1 VENKQ
6 PHNTNKNYITTVLKA
21 PKRRLRQF
29 YGTWSLKL
37 CVATLSILCLILV
50 SVNPAE
56 SRRPS
61 SDITFGV
68 EQMIN
73 VYPTEVETNEWAG
86 VESVLIQDLDEDA
99 IYQQF
104 TARTSAYVPQEEII
118 MPESKSEIHEET
130 LVSPVADEATSTTD
144 LIPVSPGDGTEVLPE
159 VTNEASSIPA
169 EEEVDDVNATEEE
182 EPESEP
188 SPEESSETPAESTFA
203 PEPVTFGF
211 PSISALFAIPFST
224 GAFQLVQFSTT
235 TAIPEDIVEQIN
247 ENVIETEIE
256 ETEFTEE
263 KVPDE
268 SMSNELSTDESPVDV
283 TDIVSGVAEET
294 EPAPITDTFSLDTET
309 HEITL
314 ADFDTAP
321 LDPGQMVTS
330 IQLRLSF
337 AAQLERPASGT
348 KPYVE
353 VLLGDG
359 KTTETVGVILLDDEV
374 SNALNGGYFLFA
386 LPALRHVNE
395 LKDMQITLR
404 YHGGREDLDGMF
416 LDAAWLELQ
425 TRTVTKEDL
434 LKRGV
439 AEELTTLAAPQIDT
453 LVSDQVNFRRDE
465 NPIFNL
471 RYNSQRNFMVRGF
484 RSMMGRDLVMVDSVY
499 IKHESLGEIEITP
512 KVTPTKD
519 GLLTIEIPED
529 ALAEMR
535 PGTYQVVLVL
545 NEGGKEFVDTFD
557 FQWGILT
564 TNPHKSEYEVGEAAR
579 ISLGALSTNGNTICD
594 AYLDLYAIDP
604 EGYVTKYE
612 VMPSGQCNGN
622 NVIDVPDYTAEIPVI
637 VPGAY
642 ELYVE
647 RLDDEGNVL
656 GFTSDTFNAV
666 PAQTISIE
674 RSGPTRIY
682 PPASYPMTLTVATDS
697 SFSGT
702 LTEYVPTSFTV
713 FDTDAKIT
721 QEGEWQKLEWDVSIM
736 GAGTEV
742 VSYSFDAPDISPYL
756 FNLGPARIDT
766 TEVRTETVPE
776 VVATPVATGTEPVV
790 ETEIA
795 TGSEPVVDV
804 VSAIGSGTEPVA
816 SEATQNTEVSTNVFI
831 EHRRWQIAS
840 DATGNMLLYWDGAT
854 IPTGWTCVSCTG
866 GDAFYQRF
874 IVGSSTAGQNGGA
887 ATHTHTA
894 GATVALTGL
903 AGVSNAGGG
912 GADAATIAH
921 THTLTPTIGTASNL
935 PLYRQL
941 VVIQYNS
948 AGEPTSIPTGAIAIF
963 DAAVPSGWTRYSAQD
978 GYYVRSESTANRGTT
993 GGSNTHTH
1001 TITGTLSGPT
1011 GTTNASNGA
1020 TAVATQNHTHTINSS
1035 TVGQSNEPPYVEV
1048 ILGKLNATTT
1058 MPNDAI
1064 AMWTDTEPSGWD
1076 IVSSSSQ
1083 AFENRF
1089 IKASTTYGATGG
1101 TINHTPANVNGIV
1114 SSGPSATNNRQAT
1127 VASDAPGGHTH
1138 SINVTGFSNTNH
1150 TPPYRTAIFAK
1161 RAGGTPPLAPTIHS
1175 LFDFE
1180 KTGTSTPEFEF
1191 TAEDAVGNDTLL
1203 YQFQWD
1209 DDADLDV
1216 SPLGDHTSDD
1226 ESGCSPNCFINTVS
1240 GGDSNPFN
1248 DNERIRFTI
1257 QSTLTNETTYFWRVR
1272 AKKSTGDTWGT
1283 WSDVRSFTYVLDT
1296 DPSQWLQT
1304 KDDQFDAGTFDNA
1317 ETFGSDSVRIVQS
1330 IPVEAMVAYG
1340 EGTVQTPRYR
1350 IWDGSA
1356 WGSEASAQSVGG
1368 TIQWIKTV
1376 AGTKRDEYLLATQD
1390 ASNDVNVQ
1398 VFDGVANTWG
1408 DLVEVTT
1415 GVSNNA
1421 TRGFDVAYETVS
1433 GDGIIVY
1440 CDGDDDPA
1448 YRVWDGSSWSGANS
1462 ITTVSANSCNYI
1474 SLASD
1479 PVSDELIVV
1488 IRDTG
1493 AQYEAQVWDGS
1504 AWGNSK
1510 TQGSIVDTNNE
1521 GMTVLYEES
1530 GNQAIVI
1537 TSNGGGNN
1545 FAWTSWNGTEW
1556 GTTLTQGIGDDFQW
1570 GILKSD
1576 SGTDNMALCYIDTDN
1591 DIGIVRWNGESWTTN
1606 QEFEVTGNAD
1616 TGRAISCEYEVTSGR
1631 DGYLMIPYSDDT
1643 AARYQYWNGTALSG
1657 EASVS
1662 TITDSWEVGS
1672 VRTGEGKIL
1681 SYFHDD
1687 QNTQYDFSYW
1697 NGSTWSAIQT
1707 LETSPSVTAA
1717 PFRQPIDITAK
1728 IFEPSEGS
1736 VTSSL
1741 IDFDLV
1747 PNRQTWGEVNWT
1759 TTEPNG
1765 TDIVLQVLYATT
1777 SVCNV
1782 LIPDG
1787 ALANN
1792 STGFDAS
1799 ADPLDLSGL
1808 STTTYSTLCL
1818 KATLT
1823 STNENIPTLDDWT
1836 LTWERQPFLVQSNY
1850 RWYVNVNGE
1859 NPSDPWPTGAVDL
1872 VLNET
1877 IPQDYSPGSGDI
1889 LRLRMS
1895 ARSDNAA
1902 LVEDEKSFKLQ
1913 YAQLAG
1919 TCEASTGWFDV
1930 GAVGSSTALWRGYN
1944 NLLAFD
1950 GSTLSTLLLGSDVG
1964 GTYEEENDSDPNPST
1979 VDAGDEV
1986 EWDWVVQHNG
1996 ATDGVQYCF
2005 RMVEDSGVLFDQ
2017 YDQYPTVFTNASPD
2031 AATLEKLFD
2040 NEQVASTSPWFEF
2053 VTEDAEGDTI
2063 SYQIQVDNDYTFA
2076 SPVIDKN
2083 SIDDSLDFTN
2093 LVVTANKDPFTPGQ
2107 TIQYKATSAL
2117 SNGTTYYWRARAI
2130 DSDGSNTW
2138 GDWSTIYSFTVNTGT
2153 TVTTWYQT
2161 EQEQFDTDTL
2171 VDTETTGSDD
2181 VILTTGFTIG
2191 TTTGTTID
2199 FNDKTT
2205 GNAWG
2210 ELSWTNVITSSAI
2223 TYRIEYLNSGT
2234 WELVPE
2240 AFLPGN
2246 AAGFT
2251 SSPVS
2256 LLGLDPNVHTEI
2268 RVQAVLDDNGSTPH
2282 LQSWTVKWGYAVEQP
2297 TLIALFDN
2305 EKAPT
2310 TTPTFRFTATD
2321 PDFDSLEYE
2330 ISWSTDNTFAA
2341 STTRNSSTS
2350 AGFIN
2355 ETSGGDPTPFNS
2367 GDTIS
2372 FKIQTADVL
2381 TNGNTY
2387 WWRVRARDIDDGNTW
2402 SVWSEVRSFTID
2414 TSVTVSTWFQTTD
2427 EQFAT
2432 DSLTDT
2438 EVTGSD
2444 SVRITSTVREAFLA
2458 YAEGTVQ
2465 TPRYRLWNGT
2475 VWTDEASAVSVGGT
2489 IRFVESAAAPTRD
2502 EYIVATQE
2510 STGRVRAQLYD
2521 GSTET
2526 FDDLETIITAVPGLT
2541 ARGYDVAY
2549 ETSSGDAMVV
2559 TCDTTEATYK
2569 TWNGSSWS
2577 GATAITLGTTG
2588 NCNWVKLVS
2597 DPVSD
2602 EIMMVVRSEIA
2613 GATDYQALVW
2623 NGSAWGNSITLG
2635 SMGEANDEGI
2645 AVEYEES
2652 GDRAVVVV
2660 SNGGAASFAWNSWN
2674 GTAWSGAATQAV
2686 QDDFENGR
2694 LVRDAGTDN
2703 LALCSIDNDGQIALV
2718 RWTGSSNS
2726 WNAYTTVELTGNSK
2740 AGRPFGCEYETTS
2753 GRDGYIMI
2761 PYSDTTNARYQ
2772 SWNGSALS
2780 GEASIST
2787 IQDVTEARS
2796 ARTGD
2801 GTILS
2806 IFYDDVNTQYDF
2818 SYWNGTAWSTQSTL
2832 EGTSITTT
2840 VPATIPLDIVAR
2852 RYPAFTSGTVVSTPI
2867 DFNDGLGLRWQS
2879 ISFSNTTLGSSDI
2892 LYQVEYRNGDTWAL
2906 VPDSFLSGNSSGF
2919 SSSPIDI
2926 SGLSRIT
2933 HRYIRVKA
2941 SLVCVAGNC
2950 PTLND
2955 WTVEWSAGINVS
2967 GTIKQYNQTSSTTAG
2982 TVAVAVNGTL
2992 QSGKTS
2998 SISNGAWNIANVTA
3012 YEGDIVTVFVTGAAD
3027 SAEAVGV
3034 TRYDG
3039 DGNISGLSLFERH
3052 LSLGSSEATTTPI
3065 TNADIGLYDYTNTED
3080 VFFNVTGTTLSM
3092 CAEAACADAELYVR
3106 SGAYYSPG
3114 GRIVTHDFENNGT
3127 FVAGAHTHE
3136 VNGSWDNNATT
3147 TMTGSAVVFAA
3158 TSTSESVDSTGALAA
3173 SFNNVTFGTTTGN
3186 GTWTLSSTLDVNGA
3200 LTVSRGTLARGNTA
3214 ITVAGNLLTATNG
3227 FWTGNGTTTF
3237 DGAAVATWND
3247 QNATKQKV
3255 GQVVID
3261 GAPKTVTLAGN
3272 VAAHSITIGGNDTL
3286 DATNANYDITVYG
3299 NWSNQNN
3306 FLARSGE
3313 VFFAATSSG
3322 QAITTTGDAF
3332 YDLSFT
3338 GVGGGWSFTES
3349 TLLVN
3354 NDFRVATGTVTLPTA
3369 TTTIAGSFNATDGS
3383 FAHNNGVLYFTSASA
3398 ETITFDGGLFTNV
3411 AYNLTFNGSGNW
3423 TVVDSSATS
3432 SNDVRVLQGTL
3443 NFPAGV
3449 FAIGGTMVDGGGSY
3463 VGGTGTVLFYS
3474 SAAEVLTAGGSSFNN
3489 VTFAG
3494 SGSWSFSDTNVDANG
3509 DLIVQQGTLTL
3520 PNGNFT
3526 LGGSYD
3532 NNATVSPGTGTLTFD
3547 STDTGETVD
3556 FGASSLRNVVFNN
3569 AAGGWTLTA
3578 PATSTHDFTLTSVN
3592 TWTLTSGEVLSVG
3605 GTFTNISNGA
3615 STTWDGSVLSLEA
3628 GNYSINT
3635 KTATGDDYGT
3645 MRVAANTDI
3654 KMWNSSSTVYAVAS
3668 GASLYSQ
3675 DHDANDGDLYIWG
3688 SYERTGGA
3696 EYWSHTTD
3704 FDGTSLGGGSR
3715 PVDVRFA
3722 SGASALLTDASFNV
3736 VGIAAASTTI
3746 ASQGA
3751 GTYTVN
3757 VSGGTTTAGYYEF
3770 SDLGLS
3776 GLSLLD
3782 EVVVSAL
3789 SDGYFEVGANNGA
3802 AITVSSSTID
3812 ANPAKQILN
3821 ITFATTTAISATN
3834 THQIG
3839 GVPASFWWFRDGHG
3853 NLYGEDFDNDTG
3865 DPGSVRFDDSSL
3877 VITIEGTVYSDAGST
3892 PITSGTCNGSTPV
3905 VRVMVG
3911 GVLATTTSCS
3921 NVDGSY
3927 SASGVVVIGDPTITV
3942 FLNDASGGQKGS
3954 VITRTPTADIL
3965 NMDIYANRVIVRN
3978 EDVDAL
3984 TIGNMAVYDSSND
3997 ADLRFV
4003 AATSTSGDA
4012 LTVFAGN
4019 ELFVFASSTFTPGG
4033 VVTLAA
4039 NAAANSYDGTL
4050 YVAGDSTFNAYS
4062 TSTVTIGGRLELAT
4076 GATFNA
4082 ASTTVLMNAT
4092 TTGKSITA
4100 PSEITFHE
4108 LVFSGAGGSWNLGAD
4123 IQVDSDMTITA
4134 GTVTGTGDIYLPN
4147 GSLAGN
4153 GVLSLGA
4160 GTTTLA
4166 ATNSLGGTS
4175 AWTFYNLE
4183 LGDAI
4188 QVGTTT
4194 PLFTS
4199 TTTVSG
4205 RLTIN
4210 AAHYLDAG
4218 NSKWDLAGA
4227 GTVFAL
4233 NGTFLEDTSTI
4244 RYSGAGAS
4252 ILSTQY
4258 YNLDLNAG
4266 AGSQTYTP
4274 SGGIIIDGDLTIGGS
4289 ATTTLDLNSSDPLV
4303 DADGSVIIRQNGIL
4317 SASDINSFTIAGSYD
4332 NSGTFTANSGTLT
4345 FDGSGT
4351 TNIAAGASDFA
4362 SVMINSTGDVTV
4374 TEHATATD
4382 SWLLSGADTFTL
4394 DTNQALAVGDT
4405 FFNAVGGAATIWNNS
4420 TLRLYGGNNYSIN
4433 AATTSDSY
4441 GTLQVAGTTHIRM
4454 WNSDAST
4461 YSIASNGSLYS
4472 QDHDDDPGRLNI
4484 YGAYSKNS
4492 GSDFWSQAIDFDGT
4506 TLGSPRKVDVYIATS
4521 SSVTY
4526 TGGNLSVIG
4535 AGSAS
4540 TTIQALGT
4548 SAYSFIIGGNA
4559 STTWR
4564 YYELHDLNSSGLVFT
4579 GSPSVYDLSYGDFAI
4594 SQDGGTA
4601 MTVGGGVITDNP
4613 ALTSYYNR
4621 FALDGVASGFN
4632 VTATG
4637 TALSSW
4643 RFENHYGGR
4652 DGEGYD
4658 VDPGSPPTGD
4668 PGYIVWDN
4676 STSTY
4681 AISGHVYSDEGT
4693 TPLPA
4698 CVGNSNAIISLYIN
4712 GSLQDTV
4719 DCADDGLF
4727 TVADIN
4733 YSSNQSIIAYINNG
4747 GSDVGAV
4754 VSVDLISD
4762 IYNFD
4767 IYEDRVIVRHEAGD
4781 PLTISEF
4788 AVWDSSNDADIPF
4801 TATTDLTLPS
4811 DTKLIVWGSKA
4822 FAPGGDVTLS
4832 GGGAGGVHDGTLE
4845 LKANAIWS
4853 GAGTDDLSIGGSF
4866 LSGAGATFIASN
4878 GTTTF
4883 TTSGAGRTVDVN
4895 EDAFNNV
4902 AFTGSGSWSITGP
4915 TMTTDGYFLQTAGA
4929 LTFGGGTTTI
4939 AGSFVNSG
4947 GSFTINGSPLV
4958 LSGVASHEYT
4968 FGGSSVA
4975 ALTFADGTYISGDTN
4990 ATATASVI
4998 INDSAVTLPS
5008 GKLAIGGDFTNAA
5021 GSITHNTSELIF
5033 TNVTSAV
5040 LQASSSDL
5048 YAVTFS
5054 GGGAYTIADEDIAL
5068 LDSLFLTSGS
5078 LTLASGTTAIG
5089 GSFDT
5094 TGGTFDHATGTVLF
5108 NSTDVGE
5115 FIDPGSS
5122 SFYNVQISAP
5132 SGGYTLA
5139 DSATTTNNFSLSSAS
5154 SFSVQ
5159 SGSVLT
5165 VGGVF
5170 LNAVGGTNTTWT
5182 GSTLKLDGENAYT
5195 VNTKTTGGDQY
5206 DTLVVGLN
5214 SDIRLWNSAATTTT
5228 VDSTASVYSQNNAS
5242 SSGSLYIYG
5251 DFHVST
5257 TTEYW
5262 SYATDFD
5269 GTSLTGVE
5277 RAVTVR
5283 HASGATT
5290 TVDGGTLRIIG
5301 VSGNETTVTNQGSG
5315 TYGMAVS
5322 GGTFTA
5328 QYYDYR
5334 NLNATGLSLTGT
5346 PIITSLSYGDYELAV
5361 NGGSLISI
5369 SSTTLNANASKI
5381 ITGARFATT
5390 SAITGY
5396 NVNLTGSTS
5405 NAWTFVS
5412 HTGNLDGE
5420 DFDVDGATECGSL
5433 RWNDSQCLL
5442 TQQTNYRWRN
5452 DDGGLGVPNSEW
5464 YNVNWDARKMIRIE
5478 NIDTSAYT
5486 DAAVRLTVDHETE
5499 MSSTFSDLRFADSTG
5514 TNLIPYWIGSTTPGV
5529 TAEVWV
5535 KLSGLA
5541 AESTSVV
5548 YMYYDNTDATTT
5560 TSSSTATFLAADD
5573 FEDGTISEYDGET
5586 TDFSVDSTF
5595 SYDGVY
5601 GLEASNELGRTES
5614 GGIYDLDQAA
5624 SQGETIRYRQY
5635 VDTSSGA
5642 TDETCFL
5649 FGIQSSGAP
5658 DDNYA
5663 VCTDLNGTDRIVL
5676 AQDAVDSANSPAV
5689 VLDSENITYAT
5700 GWYDIEIAWGFDDSI
5715 VITVSQDG
5723 SLIATLSATDA
5734 DYTSGGIGFTYWYQH
5749 GGWDSV
5755 TVRPTLITE
5764 PTITFGAAQ
5773 SAGGAS
5779 WKSALNTAG
5788 SYSIND
5794 IARLR
5799 VAIENSGLAIT
5810 DQQFLL
5816 EYAPLVASPSC
5827 EAVDPSNFIAVPVQ
5841 SSCASSPV
5849 CMQSSSYVTN
5859 GAATMDLLTNVSGAY
5874 ILGEAREDPS
5884 NTTGNID
5891 IGQDEYTELEYVITP
5906 TEDVVG
5912 GDLCFR
5918 VTNAGD
5924 VFDTYLRVAR
5934 MSLQYNP
5941 QLTDLVLNNGED
5953 ISLLPG
5959 TTTLVYATGTVTD
5972 LNTYIDIAHATTTF
5986 YRSGVTGGAACT
5998 PDNNDCYVASTETGT
6013 CSFVGCAGDS
6023 CTVSCYANIYF
6034 HADPTSTSTPHE
6046 GEIWYA
6052 TVEVEDNSDGYDFGT
6067 APGVELDALRA
6078 IDVEGLIDYGA
6089 LAVNTNTGSYNA
6101 STSVLNLGN
6110 VAIDLEI
6117 TGTDLSDGAS
6127 SVIPAEKQ
6135 KFATTTFTYGSCGLS
6150 VCKDLSSTTPVTL
6163 NVDLTKPTTDT
6174 PPVEDAV
6181 FWGIAVP
6188 IGINSTAHQG
6198 INVFTPI
6205 SP

>member
-1 VENKQ
+1 M
-6 PHNTNKNYITTVLKA
+6 
-21 PKRRLRQF
+21 
-29 YGTWSLKL
+29 KL
-37 CVATLSILCLILV
+37 WAATLSIACLVLV
-50 SVNPAE
+50 SAHPAE
-56 SRRPS
+56 SKRPS
-61 SDITFGV
+61 NDITFGI
-68 EQMIN
+68 EQTIN
-73 VYPTEVETNEWAG
+73 VYPAKVETVEWAG
-86 VESVLIQDLDEDA
+86 VDSVLVQDLDENA

-104 TARTSAYVPQEEII
+104 NARTSAYVPQEELLL
-118 MPESKSEIHEET
+118 PETRVEENIPLSQT
-130 LVSPVADEATSTTD
+130 TSDDVASTTD
-144 LIPVSPGDGTEVLPE
+144 AVPAEHDSEMEVVPE
-159 VTNEASSIPA
+159 AIEEASVDLTKEGVDSVGIVN
-169 EEEVDDVNATEEE
+169 EEEFEN
-182 EPESEP
+182 EPPPEQSNEVPVEQEP
-188 SPEESSETPAESTFA
+188 S
-203 PEPVTFGF
+203 PEPVTFGL
-211 PSISALFAIPFST
+211 PSIPALFALPLST
-224 GAFQLVQFSTT
+224 EVFQLVQFSTT
-235 TAIPEDIVEQIN
+235 TAIPEDVVEQI
-247 ENVIETEIE
+247 EEIVPVVESE
-256 ETEFTEE
+256 EAEFFE
-263 KVPDE
+263 DE
-268 SMSNELSTDESPVDV
+268 AVADT
-283 TDIVSGVAEET
+283 VSGVLDVDNSSTDLIDTPADVIGET
-294 EPAPITDTFSLDTET
+294 EPVSATTDVELSDTET

-314 ADFDTAP
+314 SDFGTAP
-321 LDPGQMVTS
+321 LDPGQLVTS
-330 IQLRLSF
+330 MQLRLSF
-337 AAQLERPASGT
+337 AAQLDKPASGT
-348 KPYVE
+348 ASYVE
-353 VLLGDG
+353 VLFSDSE
-359 KTTETVGVILLDDEV
+359 TTDSTGIIMLDDEV
-374 SNALNGGYFLFA
+374 SNALNGGYFLFS
-386 LPALRHVNE
+386 LPTFRHVNQ
-395 LKDMQITLR
+395 LKDMKITLR
-404 YHGGREDLDGMF
+404 YHGDREDLDGMF

-425 TRTVTKEDL
+425 TRTVTKDDL

-484 RSMMGRDLVMVDSVY
+484 RSMMGEDLVVVDSVY
-499 IKHESLGEIEITP
+499 IIHESLGRIDITP

-529 ALAEMR
+529 ALADMR

-564 TNPHKSEYEVGEAAR
+564 TNPHKSEYEVGETAR
-579 ISLGALSTNGNTICD
+579 ISFGALSTNGNTICD

-612 VMPSGQCNGN
+612 VTPSGQCNGN
-622 NVIDVPDYTAEIPVI
+622 NVIDVPDYIAEIPVTTS
-637 VPGAY
+637 GAY

-647 RLDDEGNVL
+647 RLDENGNIL

-682 PPASYPMTLTVATDS
+682 PPATYPMTLTVATDS

-702 LTEYVPTSFTV
+702 LTEYVPASFTV
-713 FDTDAKIT
+713 FDTDAEIT
-721 QEGEWQKLEWDVSIM
+721 LEGEWQKLVWDVSIM

-766 TEVRTETVPE
+766 TEVQIQPLLEEVTIEQATRTE
-776 VVATPVATGTEPVV
+776 PVIETENATGTEQATV
-790 ETEIA
+790 EAPATDSGSSTE
-795 TGSEPVVDV
+795 S
-804 VSAIGSGTEPVA
+804 VA
-816 SEATQNTEVSTNVFI
+816 FEEIQNTEVNTNVFI

-840 DATGNMLLYWDGAT
+840 DATGNMLLLWDGAT

-874 IVGSSTAGQNGGA
+874 IVGSSTAGLNGGA
-887 ATHTHTA
+887 TTHTHTA
-894 GATVALTGL
+894 TATVAVTGS
-903 AGVSNAGGG
+903 AGVADAGGG
-912 GADAATIAH
+912 GADVATRLH
-921 THTLTPTIGTASNL
+921 THTLTPSIGNASNL

-963 DAAVPSGWTRYSAQD
+963 DSAVPTGWTRYSAQD
-978 GYYVRSESTANRGTT
+978 GYYVRPESTTNRGVTA
-993 GGSNTHTH
+993 GSNTHTH

-1011 GTTNASNGA
+1011 GTTNASGNA
-1020 TAVATQNHTHTINSS
+1020 TAVARNDHTHTISS
-1035 TVGQSNEPPYVEV
+1035 NTASKSNEPPYIEV

-1058 MPNDAI
+1058 MPNDVI
-1064 AMWTDTEPSGWD
+1064 AMWTDTEPAGWD
-1076 IVSSSSQ
+1076 AVSSGSQ
-1083 AFENRF
+1083 PFENRF
-1089 IKASTTYGATGG
+1089 IKASTTYGTTGG
-1101 TINHTPANVNGIV
+1101 ASNHTEAIVTGIV
-1114 SSGPSATNNRQAT
+1114 TSGPSGTRNRLATG
-1127 VASDAPGGHTH
+1127 ASDAPGGHTH
-1138 SINVTGFSNTNH
+1138 TVSVGGFSNATH
-1150 TPPYRTAIFAK
+1150 LPPYRTAIFAK
-1161 RAGGTPPLAPTIHS
+1161 RAGGTPPLAPTIYS

-1180 KTGTSTPEFEF
+1180 KTGTSTPSFEF
-1191 TAEDAVGNDTLL
+1191 TAEDTVGNDTLL

-1216 SPLGDHTSDD
+1216 SPLGDRSSDN
-1226 ESGCSPNCFINTVS
+1226 ETGCSPNCFINTVS
-1240 GGDSNPFN
+1240 GGDNSPFN

-1257 QSTLTNETTYFWRVR
+1257 QSALTNEITYFWRVR
-1272 AKKSTGDTWGT
+1272 AKKSTGDTWSA
-1283 WSDVRSFTYVLDT
+1283 WSDVRSLTYVVDT
-1296 DPSQWLQT
+1296 EPSQWLQNADEQFEQNT
-1304 KDDQFDAGTFDNA
+1304 LFDA
-1317 ETFGSDSVRIVQS
+1317 ETTGFGGVKITQSV
-1330 IPVEAMVAYG
+1330 PTEALVVYG
-1340 EGTVQTPRYR
+1340 EGVGTTPRYR
-1350 IWDGSA
+1350 IWNGSA
-1356 WGSEASAQSVGG
+1356 WGSEQSAQDVGG
-1368 TIQWIKTV
+1368 VIQWV
-1376 AGTKRDEYLLATQD
+1376 RTKAATTRDEYVLGIHD
-1390 ASNDVNVQ
+1390 GNNDVNVQ
-1398 VFDGVANTWG
+1398 VYDGVADTWG
-1408 DLVEVTT
+1408 DLLEVT
-1415 GVSNNA
+1415 A
-1421 TRGFDVAYETVS
+1421 TANDTTRRAFDVSYETLS
-1433 GDGIIVY
+1433 GDALVVY
-1440 CDGDDDPA
+1440 CSGTNAA
-1448 YRVWDGSSWSGANS
+1448 YRVWNGTSWVGPTT
-1462 ITTVSANSCNYI
+1462 ITTASANNCNYI
-1474 SLASD
+1474 ALASD
-1479 PVSDELIVV
+1479 PVSDEIIMVT
-1488 IRDTG
+1488 RDTAG
-1493 AQYEAQVWDGS
+1493 GSPDYEALVWNGS
-1504 AWGNSK
+1504 SWGNS
-1510 TQGSIVDTNNE
+1510 TTLGDMNDTNNE
-1521 GMTVLYEES
+1521 GIAVEYEES
-1530 GNQAIVI
+1530 GNQAIVAV
-1537 TSNGGGNN
+1537 SNAGGNN
-1545 FAWTSWNGTEW
+1545 FLWTSWNGTEW
-1556 GTTLTQGIGDDFQW
+1556 SSSLTQGLGDNYQW
-1570 GILKSD
+1570 GTLKADVGS
-1576 SGTDNMALCYIDTDN
+1576 DNMALCYIDTDD
-1591 DIGIVRWNGESWTTN
+1591 DIGIVRWNGESWATN
-1606 QEFEVTGNAD
+1606 QEFETTGNAD
-1616 TGRAISCEYEVTSGR
+1616 TGRAVSCEFETTTGR
-1631 DGYLMIPYSDDT
+1631 DGYIMIPYSDDT
-1643 AARYQYWNGTALSG
+1643 NARYRSWNGTALSA
-1657 EASVS
+1657 ESSVS
-1662 TITDSWEVGS
+1662 TITDSWEVGT
-1672 VRTGEGKIL
+1672 VRTGDGNIL
-1681 SYFHDD
+1681 AYFHDD
-1687 QNTQYDFSYW
+1687 TNTQYDFSYW
-1697 NGSTWSAIQT
+1697 NGTAWSAAQT
-1707 LETSPSVTAA
+1707 LETSTSVTAA
-1717 PFRQPIDITAK
+1717 PFRQPIGMSAQV
-1728 IFEPSEGS
+1728 FVPSEGV
-1736 VTSSL
+1736 VTTAPISFS
-1741 IDFDLV
+1741 LV
-1747 PNRQTWGEVNWT
+1747 PNRPTWGELTWN

-1765 TDIVLQVLYATT
+1765 TEVKIQVLYATT
-1777 SVCNV
+1777 SSCNV
-1782 LIPDG
+1782 LIPDA
-1787 ALANN
+1787 ALSGN
-1792 STGFDAS
+1792 STGFTLTDA
-1799 ADPLDLSGL
+1799 PLNLSGL
-1808 STTTYSTLCL
+1808 STSTYSSICL
-1818 KATLT
+1818 RATLS
-1823 STNENIPTLDDWT
+1823 STNASTPTLDDWT
-1836 LTWERQPFLVQSNY
+1836 VSWERQPYLVQSNY

-1859 NPSDPWPTGAVDL
+1859 NPSDPWPSGAIDL
-1872 VLNET
+1872 VLNEA

-1930 GAVGSSTALWRGYN
+1930 GVVGSSTALWRGYN

-1950 GSTLSTLLLGSDVG
+1950 GSTISTLLLGSDVG
-1964 GTYEEENDSDPNPST
+1964 GTYEEENDSDPNPNT
-1979 VDAGDEV
+1979 IDAGDEA
-1986 EWDWVVQHNG
+1986 EWDWVVQQNG
-1996 ATDGVQYCF
+1996 AADGVQYCF

-2017 YDQYPTVFTNASPD
+2017 YDQYPTVLTNASPE

-2040 NEQVASTSPWFEF
+2040 NEQVASTTPWFEF
-2053 VTEDAEGDTI
+2053 VTEDTEGDTV
-2063 SYQIQVDNDYTFA
+2063 SYQIQVDNDYSFA

-2093 LVVTANKDPFTPGQ
+2093 LVVPANKDPFTPGE
-2107 TIQYKATSAL
+2107 TIQYKVTSAL
-2117 SNGTTYYWRARAI
+2117 TNGTTYYWRVRAI
-2130 DSDGSNTW
+2130 DSDGSSTW
-2138 GDWSTIYSFTVNTGT
+2138 GDWSTVYSFTINTATG
-2153 TVTTWYQT
+2153 VTTWYQT

-2171 VDTETTGSDD
+2171 VDTETTASDD
-2181 VILTTGFTIG
+2181 VIITTGFTLG
-2191 TTTGTTID
+2191 TTTGTSID

-2210 ELSWTNVITSSAI
+2210 ELSWTNDITSSAI

-2246 AAGFT
+2246 IAGFT
-2251 SSPVS
+2251 ASPVS
-2256 LLGLDPNVHTEI
+2256 LLGLDPNIHTEI

-2282 LQSWTVKWGYAVEQP
+2282 LQSWKIEWGYAVEQP

-2305 EKAPT
+2305 EKTGT
-2310 TTPTFRFTATD
+2310 TTPTFRFTTTD
-2321 PDFDSLEYE
+2321 PDYDSLEYE
-2330 ISWSTDNTFAA
+2330 ITWSTDNTFTS
-2341 STTRNSSTS
+2341 STTKNSSTS

-2355 ETSGGDPTPFNS
+2355 ETSGGDTTPFNS

-2372 FKIQTADVL
+2372 FKIHTGDAL
-2381 TNGNTY
+2381 TNGTTY
-2387 WWRVRARDIDDGNTW
+2387 WWRVRARDIDDGNVW
-2402 SVWSEVRSFTID
+2402 SVWSPLRSFTVD
-2414 TSVTVSTWFQTTD
+2414 TGVTVSTWFQTTD
-2427 EQFAT
+2427 EQFTT

-2438 EVTGSD
+2438 EITGSD
-2444 SVRITSTVREAFLA
+2444 SVEITSIIREAFLA

-2475 VWTDEASAVSVGGT
+2475 TWTDEASAVSVGGT
-2489 IRFVESAAAPTRD
+2489 IRFVESDSAPTRD
-2502 EYIVATQE
+2502 EYIVVTQE
-2510 STGRVRAQLYD
+2510 STGRVRAQVYD
-2521 GSTET
+2521 GAADT

-2549 ETSSGDAMVV
+2549 ETTSGDALVV
-2559 TCDTTEATYK
+2559 ACDTTEATYK

-2577 GATAITLGTTG
+2577 GSTAITLATTG

-2602 EIMMVVRSEIA
+2602 EIMMVVRSAIA
-2613 GATDYQALVW
+2613 GATDYEALVW
-2623 NGSAWGNSITLG
+2623 NGSSWGNSTTLG
-2635 SMGEANDEGI
+2635 SMGETNDEGI
-2645 AVEYEES
+2645 SVEYEES

-2674 GTAWSGAATQAV
+2674 GSAWSGASTQAV
-2686 QDDFENGR
+2686 QDDFEGGR
-2694 LVRDAGTDN
+2694 LVRDDGTDN
-2703 LALCSIDNDGQIALV
+2703 MALCSIDNDGQVALV

-2740 AGRPFGCEYETTS
+2740 VGRPFGCEYETTS

-2879 ISFSNTTLGSSDI
+2879 ISFSNTTLGSSSDI

-3039 DGNISGLSLFERH
+3039 DGNITGLTLFERH
-3052 LSLGSSEATTTPI
+3052 LSLGSAEATTTPI

-3411 AYNLTFNGSGNW
+3411 AYNLTFNGGGNW
-3423 TVVDSSATS
+3423 TVTDTSATS
-3432 SNDVRVLQGTL
+3432 SNDVRVQQGTL
-3443 NFPAGV
+3443 NFSSGV
-3449 FAIGGTMVDGGGSY
+3449 FAIGGTLIDGGGSY
-3463 VGGTGTVLFYS
+3463 VGGAGTVLFYS
-3474 SAAEVLTAGGSSFNN
+3474 SAAEVLTAGGSSLNN

-3509 DLIVQQGTLTL
+3509 DLLVQQGTLTL

-3556 FGASSLRNVVFNN
+3556 FGASSLRNVIFNSTT
-3569 AAGGWTLTA
+3569 GGWTLTA
-3578 PATSTHDFTLTSVN
+3578 PATTTHNFTLTSVN
-3592 TWTLTSGEVLSVG
+3592 TWTLNSGETLSVG
-3605 GTFTNISNGA
+3605 GTFTNSANGA

-3635 KTATGDDYGT
+3635 KAATGDDYGT
-3645 MRVAANTDI
+3645 LRVAANTDI

-3688 SYERTGGA
+3688 SYELASGA
-3696 EYWSHTTD
+3696 EYWSHATD

-3722 SGASALLTDASFNV
+3722 SGASASFSNAAFNV

-3746 ASQGA
+3746 SSQGA

-3757 VSGGTTTAGYYEF
+3757 VSGGTTTAEYYEF
-3770 SDLGLS
+3770 NDLGLS

-3782 EVVVSAL
+3782 GVVVSAL

-3821 ITFATTTAISATN
+3821 VTFATTTAISATN

-3839 GVPASFWWFRDGHG
+3839 GTPSSFWWFRNGFG

-3877 VITIEGTVYSDAGST
+3877 IITIEGTVYSDAGST

-3911 GVLATTTSCS
+3911 GVIATTTSCS

-3942 FLNDASGGQKGS
+3942 YLNDASGGQKGS

-3965 NMDIYANRVIVRN
+3965 DMDIYANRVIVRN

-3984 TIGNMAVYDSSND
+3984 TIDNLAVFDSSND
-3997 ADLRFV
+3997 ADLRFA
-4003 AATSTSGDA
+4003 AATSTGGDT

-4050 YVAGDSTFNAYS
+4050 YLAGDSTFNAYA

-4076 GATFNA
+4076 GATLNA

-4108 LVFSGAGGSWNLGAD
+4108 LVFNGAGGSWNLGAD

-4134 GTVTGTGDIYLPN
+4134 GTVTGTGDIYLTN

-4183 LGDAI
+4183 LGDTI
-4188 QVGTTT
+4188 QAGTTT
-4194 PLFTS
+4194 PLFTA

-4218 NSKWDLAGA
+4218 NTKWDLAGA
-4227 GTVFAL
+4227 GIVFTE

-4274 SGGIIIDGDLTIGGS
+4274 TGGIIIDGDLTIGGS
-4289 ATTTLDLNSSDPLV
+4289 ATTTLQLNSSDPLV
-4303 DADGSVIIRQNGIL
+4303 DANGDVIIRQNGTL
-4317 SASDINSFTIAGSYD
+4317 SASDTNTFTIAGSYD
-4332 NSGTFTANSGTLT
+4332 NNGTFTANGGTLT

-4351 TNIAAGASDFA
+4351 ANIAAGASDFA
-4362 SVMINSTGDVTV
+4362 SVIINSTGDVTV

-4382 SWLLSGADTFTL
+4382 SWLLSAADTFTL

-4405 FFNAVGGAATIWNNS
+4405 FFNAVGGAATTWSNS

-4461 YSIASNGSLYS
+4461 YSVASNGSLYS
-4472 QDHDDDPGRLNI
+4472 QDHGDDPGRLNI
-4484 YGAYSKNS
+4484 YGAYSRNS
-4492 GSDFWSQAIDFDGT
+4492 GSDFWSHATDFDGT

-4548 SAYSFIIGGNA
+4548 SAYGFTIGGNA

-4564 YYELHDLNSSGLVFT
+4564 YYELRDLNSSGLVFT
-4579 GSPSVYDLSYGDFAI
+4579 GSPSVHDLSYGDFAI

-4613 ALTSYYNR
+4613 ALTSYHNR
-4621 FALDGVASGFN
+4621 FALDGVGSGFN

-4637 TALSSW
+4637 SALSSW

-4652 DGEGYD
+4652 DGEVYD

-4681 AISGHVYSDEGT
+4681 SISGHVYSDEGT

-4712 GSLQDTV
+4712 GSLQNTV

-4727 TVADIN
+4727 TVTDIS
-4733 YSSNQSIIAYINNG
+4733 YSSNQSIFAYIDNG

-4767 IYEDRVIVRHEAGD
+4767 IYEDRVIARHEAGD
-4781 PLTISEF
+4781 PLTISEL

-4811 DTKLIVWGSKA
+4811 DTKLIVWNSKT

-4832 GGGAGGVHDGTLE
+4832 GGGAGGAHDGTLE
-4845 LKANAIWS
+4845 LKANATWS
-4853 GAGTDDLSIGGSF
+4853 GAGTDDLAIGGSF
-4866 LSGAGATFIASN
+4866 LSGAGATFNASN

-4883 TTSGAGRTVDVN
+4883 TTSGVGRTVDVN
-4895 EDAFNNV
+4895 EGAFNNV
-4902 AFTGSGSWSITGP
+4902 AFTGSGSWTITGP

-4929 LTFGGGTTTI
+4929 LTFGGGTTTVS
-4939 AGSFVNSG
+4939 GSFVNSG

-4958 LSGVASHEYT
+4958 LSGVASHKYT

-4975 ALTFADGTYISGDTN
+4975 ALTFADGTYTSGDTN

-4998 INDSAVTLPS
+4998 IGDSAVTLPS
-5008 GKLAIGGDFTNAA
+5008 GKFAIGGDFTNTA
-5021 GSITHNTSELIF
+5021 GTITHNTSELVF
-5033 TNVTSAV
+5033 TNATSAT
-5040 LQASSSDL
+5040 LLASSSDL

-5054 GGGAYTIADEDIAL
+5054 GGGAYDIADEDIAL

-5089 GSFDT
+5089 GSFDA

-5115 FIDPGSS
+5115 FIDPGIS
-5122 SFYNVQISAP
+5122 SFHNVQISAP
-5132 SGGYTLA
+5132 SGGYTLS

-5170 LNAVGGTNTTWT
+5170 LNAVGGNNTTWT

-5195 VNTKTTGGDQY
+5195 INTKTTGGDQY
-5206 DTLVVGLN
+5206 DTFIVGAN
-5214 SDIRLWNSAATTTT
+5214 SDIRVWNSAATTTT
-5228 VDSTASVYSQNNAS
+5228 VDSTASVYSQDNAGS
-5242 SSGSLYIYG
+5242 NGSLYIYG
-5251 DFHVST
+5251 DLHIST

-5277 RAVTVR
+5277 RVVTVR
-5283 HASGATT
+5283 HASSATT
-5290 TVDGGTLRIIG
+5290 TVDGGTLRIVG
-5301 VSGNETTVTNQGSG
+5301 VSGNETTITNQGSG

-5334 NLNATGLSLTGT
+5334 NLNVTGLLLTGT
-5346 PIITSLSYGDYELAV
+5346 PAITSLSYGDFELAV
-5361 NGGSLISI
+5361 NGGSLITV

-5381 ITGARFATT
+5381 ITGNRFATT
-5390 SAITGY
+5390 TAITGY
-5396 NVNLTGSTS
+5396 NITLTGSTS
-5405 NAWTFVS
+5405 NAWTFTS

-6135 KFATTTFTYGSCGLS
+6135 KFATTTFTYGTCGLS
-6150 VCKDLSSTTPVTL
+6150 VCKDLSSSTPVTL
-6163 NVDLTKPTTDT
+6163 NVDLTKPTADT